1 MRVRQ
6 LAMLIPVLMFCYSA
20 AAGISPAKE
29 DIALVVDN
37 SSSMKQ
43 LDENL
48 AIRDAIKAFLEHI
61 SRDVKVALIL
71 FDDNASLKMPFVPV
85 IDEHVGDLLKVL
97 QRIDYGGRFSN
108 SAAAIER
115 ALHELHDNGRRG
127 AGKSIILFTQGGI
140 DTGNEAVD
148 VNFSKWL
155 SDVLTE
161 EAAQARIRIFCIA
174 FSGTADTGVLQ
185 NLAQRT
191 GGEFYPLTSS
201 SEIPMAFDNLA
212 ADIFSIPSMTSI
224 EALAANSGDKQATRP
239 PSDEAPQTIGY
250 EQAPD
255 DGLSPEPGAEP
266 ESDIPRM
273 PERSAAGTD
282 SPSSALRSIVQKL
295 YDWAIR
301 NWMLILGLAVAI
313 GLLGATSKLRRQKR

>member
-1 MRVRQ
+1 MRIRQ
-6 LAMLIPVLMFCYSA
+6 LVILISVLVFCYSS
-20 AAGISPAKE
+20 AAGITPAKE

-37 SSSMKQ
+37 SSNMKQ
-43 LDENL
+43 LDEHL
-48 AIRDAIKAFLEHI
+48 AIRDAIKTFLQHI

-71 FDDNASLKMPFVPV
+71 FDDNASLKVPFVPLV
-85 IDEHVGDLLKVL
+85 DEQAGNLLRGL
-97 QRIDYGGRFSN
+97 EMIDYEGRFSN

-115 ALHELHDNGRRG
+115 ALHELNDTGRRG
-127 AGKSIILFTQGGI
+127 AGKSIILFTQGSM
-140 DTGNEAVD
+140 DTGSEALD
-148 VNFSKWL
+148 LNFSKWL
-155 SDVLTE
+155 SDVLAE
-161 EAAQARIRIFCIA
+161 QAAESRIRIFCIA

-185 NLAQRT
+185 NLAQTT
-191 GGEFYPLTSS
+191 GGKFYPVTSTS
-201 SEIPMAFDNLA
+201 GIPMAFDNLA
-212 ADIFSIPSMTSI
+212 ADIFAIPSMTSI
-224 EALAANSGDKQATRP
+224 KALAANSGDKQATKP

-301 NWMLILGLAVAI
+301 NWMLILGLAVAA
-313 GLLGATSKLRRQKR
+313 GLLSTASKLRR